1 MRNLCLLLVK
11 LFSTDLVS
19 KNHAVILDEEKP
31 WPKLG
36 FWKSLLISQA
46 CRPQWV
52 RSV

>member
-19 KNHAVILDEEKP
+19 KNHGVILDEEKP
-31 WPKLG
+31 WSKLG
-36 FWKSLLISQA
+36 FWKSFLISQA